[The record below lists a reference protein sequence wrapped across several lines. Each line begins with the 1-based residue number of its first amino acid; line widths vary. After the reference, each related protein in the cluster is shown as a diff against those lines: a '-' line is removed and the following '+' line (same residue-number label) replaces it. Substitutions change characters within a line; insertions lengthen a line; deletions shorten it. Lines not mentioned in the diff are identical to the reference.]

1 MRTNL
6 GGIAAL
12 CVGACFVLSCAGGG
26 GGPEDSTESTADVG
40 AKGGATGAAG
50 QPASGSA
57 GQPNSG
63 AAGQGTGG
71 SIAPPVSGAAGQG
84 AAGSTG
90 EPDSGAAGSAPVS
103 GAAGSTPPSGAAGSA
118 PASGAAG
125 SAPASGT
132 AGSAPASGA
141 AGSAPASGAAGSAP
155 VSGAAGSTPVSGAAG
170 QGGAGQ
176 PAGTGAGPAVGGAAG
191 GTAPAATSAAATI
204 VPLYTS
210 PGDASWNAVIAAKKA
225 HPTVGVVAI
234 VNPNNG
240 PGSAVSSAYASG
252 IAQLTAAGI
261 RVIGYVSTDYTRNSA
276 ATVKAD
282 IDRWRT
288 FYPGQ
293 LTGIFFDE
301 QSNQAGDVAY
311 YRDLS
316 QYAKAQ
322 GLAFTVGNP
331 GTDTAEA
338 YVGALDMML
347 IYETAGLPST
357 GQLAGWHANHA
368 PSNFGIIPYAA
379 SLNPTF
385 VRDARKYVQ
394 YIYVQS
400 DNLPNPW
407 DSVPSY
413 FGDLLAALE

>member
-1 MRTNL
+1 M
-6 GGIAAL
+6 
-12 CVGACFVLSCAGGG
+12 S
-26 GGPEDSTESTADVG
+26 
-40 AKGGATGAAG
+40 GAAG
-50 QPASGSA
+50 QPASGA
-57 GQPNSG
+57 
-63 AAGQGTGG
+63 
-71 SIAPPVSGAAGQG
+71 
-84 AAGSTG
+84 
-90 EPDSGAAGSAPVS
+90 
-103 GAAGSTPPSGAAGSA
+103 
-118 PASGAAG
+118 
-125 SAPASGT
+125 
-132 AGSAPASGA
+132 
-141 AGSAPASGAAGSAP
+141 
-155 VSGAAGSTPVSGAAG
+155 
-170 QGGAGQ
+170 AGQ
-176 PAGTGAGPAVGGAAG
+176 PAGGGAGPAAGGAAG
-191 GTAPAATSAAATI
+191 ATAPAATSAAATI

-210 PGDASWNAVIAAKKA
+210 PGDASWNTVIAAKMA
-225 HPTVGVVAI
+225 HPKVGVVAI

-240 PGSAVSSAYASG
+240 PGSAVDASYASG
-252 IAQLTAAGI
+252 IARLNAAGI
-261 RVIGYVSTDYTRNSA
+261 KVIGYVSTDYTRRSA

-282 IDRWRT
+282 IDRWRA

-293 LTGIFFDE
+293 LGGIFFDE
-301 QSNQAGDVAY
+301 QSNQAGDVAH

-322 GLAFTVGNP
+322 GLSFTVGNP

-347 IYETAGLPST
+347 IYETGGLPTT

-379 SLNPTF
+379 SLSPTF

-407 DSVPSY
+407 DSVPTF

>member
-1 MRTNL
+1 MRANL

-26 GGPEDSTESTADVG
+26 GPDESEDSPDVVVG
-40 AKGGATGAAG
+40 AKGGANGAAGPTSGGGAGQAGGGSTGPAADAGTAPAADSGAAPAVGGSTGQAGSSAPPAVSGTAG
-50 QPASGSA
+50 QPAA
-57 GQPNSG
+57 GG
-63 AAGQGTGG
+63 AAPAAGG
-71 SIAPPVSGAAGQG
+71 STGQAGSSAPPAVSGAAGQ
-84 AAGSTG
+84 
-90 EPDSGAAGSAPVS
+90 PV
-103 GAAGSTPPSGAAGSA
+103 
-118 PASGAAG
+118 
-125 SAPASGT
+125 SGT
-132 AGSAPASGA
+132 AGQ
-141 AGSAPASGAAGSAP
+141 P
-155 VSGAAGSTPVSGAAG
+155 VTG
-170 QGGAGQ
+170 
-176 PAGTGAGPAVGGAAG
+176 GAGPAVGGAAG
-191 GTAPAATSAAATI
+191 ATAPPATSAAATI

-210 PGDASWNAVIAAKKA
+210 PGDASWNTVIAAKMA
-225 HPTVGVVAI
+225 HPKVGVVAI

-240 PGSAVSSAYASG
+240 PGSAVSSAYTSG
-252 IAQLTAAGI
+252 IARLTAAGI
-261 RVIGYVSTDYTRNSA
+261 KVIGYVSTDYTRNSA

-293 LTGIFFDE
+293 LGGIFFDE
-301 QSNQAGDVAY
+301 QSNQADDVAY

-322 GLAFTVGNP
+322 GLSFTVGNP

-347 IYETAGLPST
+347 IYETGGLPST
-357 GQLAGWHANHA
+357 DKLAGWHANHA

-379 SLNPTF
+379 SLSTTF
-385 VRDARKYVQ
+385 VRDARKYVH